1 MLRHGQSIW
10 NLENRFTGWTDVPL
24 TETGRQEA
32 RECGA
37 QIHCVPFDIAFTS
50 KLIRA
55 QETLKIILESAGQS
69 PPIVEDAALNERN
82 YGDLQGLNKAE
93 TAVKFGA
100 EVVHSWRRSFEGR
113 PPNGESLK
121 DTAERSLKY
130 FYSHILPELEAGKN
144 VIVSAHGNTLRALL
158 MELDH
163 LSPQQVEQVE
173 IEYCVPMTFAYE
185 DGKFAQVLLPN
196 CEIVSQ
202 AQALKRSAM
211 AETV

>member
-32 RECGA
+32 RECGG
-37 QIHCVPFDIAFTS
+37 QIHCIPFDIAFTS
-50 KLIRA
+50 KLQRA
-55 QETLKIILESAGQS
+55 QDTLKIVLDSAGQS
-69 PPIVEDAALNERN
+69 IPIIEDAALNERS

-93 TAVKFGA
+93 TAAKYGS
-100 EVVHSWRRSFEGR
+100 EVVHRWRRGFEDR

-121 DTAERSLKY
+121 DTAERSLSY

-144 VIVSAHGNTLRALL
+144 VIISAHGNTLRALL

-163 LSPQQVEQVE
+163 LEPDQVEQVE
-173 IEYCVPMTFAYE
+173 IEYCVPITFAYT

-196 CEIVSQ
+196 CEIVGQ
-202 AQALKRSAM
+202 AQALTRAAV
-211 AETV
+211 AEKA

>member
-32 RECGA
+32 RECGG
-37 QIHCVPFDIAFTS
+37 QIHCIPFDVAFTS
-50 KLIRA
+50 KLQRA
-55 QETLKIILESAGQS
+55 QDTLRIVLESAGQAI
-69 PPIVEDAALNERN
+69 PIIEDAALNERN

-93 TAVKFGA
+93 TAAKYGS
-100 EVVHSWRRSFEGR
+100 EVVHRWRRGFEDR

-121 DTAERSLKY
+121 DTAERSLRY

-144 VIVSAHGNTLRALL
+144 VIISAHGNTLRALL

-163 LSPQQVEQVE
+163 LGPDQVEQVE
-173 IEYCVPMTFAYE
+173 IEYCVPITFAYE

-202 AQALKRSAM
+202 AQALTRAAT
-211 AETV
+211 AEKT